1 MKPAASLPSGRPLP
15 LQTGISNCCPSLGQ
29 AYVAKRLAAGD
40 TKTEAIRALRRRLS
54 DEVFRR
60 LQADEAA
67 NPLASDRPTQS
78 LSKQLL
84 TTHNLL
90 KSIKT

>member
-1 MKPAASLPSGRPLP
+1 M
-15 LQTGISNCCPSLGQ
+15 
-29 AYVAKRLAAGD
+29 AAGD

-67 NPLASDRPTQS
+67 RAGIEGVERVAA
-78 LSKQLL
+78 
-84 TTHNLL
+84 
-90 KSIKT
+90 

>member
-1 MKPAASLPSGRPLP
+1 VSASSSNAALHRIAITQLR
-15 LQTGISNCCPSLGQ
+15 CPGPGQ

-67 NPLASDRPTQS
+67 RAGLEGVARLAA
-78 LSKQLL
+78 
-84 TTHNLL
+84 
-90 KSIKT
+90 